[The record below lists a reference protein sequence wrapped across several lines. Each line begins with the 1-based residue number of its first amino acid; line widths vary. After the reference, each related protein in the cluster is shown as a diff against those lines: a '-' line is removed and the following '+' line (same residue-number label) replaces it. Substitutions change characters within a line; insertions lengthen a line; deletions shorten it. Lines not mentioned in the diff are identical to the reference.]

1 MISSAEEFV
10 ALRSSEKP
18 EEYHRAA
25 WEEAPSEV
33 WHEVIEKYPDYRIWV
48 AHNKSVPIDILRTLA
63 DDHDARVRSFVAS
76 RRKLDEA
83 TQEKLAKDP
92 DSGVRMCLASNKK
105 ATERV
110 LALLLDD
117 PWDEIR
123 KVARD
128 RLGQTR
134 SFDE

>member
-10 ALRSSEKP
+10 ALRSSENP

-25 WEEAPSEV
+25 WEEAPDEV
-33 WHEVIEKYPDYRIWV
+33 WHEVIERYPDYRVWV
-48 AHNKSVPIDILRTLA
+48 AHNKSVPIEILRILA

-76 RRKLDEA
+76 RRKLDEE
-83 TQEKLAKDP
+83 TQEKLARDP
-92 DSGVRMCLASNKK
+92 ESGVRMRVAYNKK
-105 ATERV
+105 ASERV

-128 RLGQTR
+128 RLGPTR
-134 SFDE
+134 